1 MCTYVCASVE
11 AFVELV
17 LSSTFMCVEL
27 VLNSDHHACEQVP
40 SLLSHLIGPLPYPLR
55 PAKVILPIPLY
66 FHVNKSMSELES
78 SFLFFYQGDKDL
90 LS

>member
-1 MCTYVCASVE
+1 MCICGGQRIPLWSWFSPT
-11 AFVELV
+11 L
-17 LSSTFMCVEL
+17 LCVFL

-40 SLLSHLIGPLPYPLR
+40 SLLSHLIGPLPHSLR
-55 PAKVILPIPLY
+55 PTKVILSIPLH
-66 FHVNKSMSELES
+66 FHVNKPMSELES